1 MREIDLLL
9 REFAQE
15 KLPMLNE
22 KDVNVFDSI
31 LDYDDQKLFDYIFKN
46 VSLGSSQHESFIND
60 NLKKF
65 TKQGNF

>member
-1 MREIDLLL
+1 
-9 REFAQE
+9 
-15 KLPMLNE
+15 MLDE
-22 KDVNVFDSI
+22 EDVSVFDSI